1 MNQQESL
8 ALFANGR
15 DAWNAWAERMLDARA
30 ALEADGN
37 WVEGRS
43 EPELNAA
50 TRAWHA
56 AAAADFSKCTFQ
68 EPADFSGFV
77 FPGRA
82 GFGGASFSG
91 DARFVGVRLG
101 GSALD
106 RRRWRGAAR
115 LRRGAGRALGGRD
128 HPVDP

>member
-1 MNQQESL
+1 MNQEQSL

-15 DAWNAWAERMLDARA
+15 DAWNAWAEQMLDARA
-30 ALEADGN
+30 ALEADGT
-37 WVEGRS
+37 WVEDPTER
-43 EPELNAA
+43 EWNEA
-50 TRAWHA
+50 TRAWHT
-56 AAAADFSKCTFQ
+56 AAAADFTKYTFQ

-101 GSALD
+101 ISALD
-106 RRRWRGAAR
+106 RRQWGGAAR